1 MTVDLSSLSTRQL
14 QEESA
19 RVLAAGNGFG
29 NNELVQFNKIA
40 NHNSHDWYKAVIKW
54 YIDQH
59 GDLPSKT
66 GPGKLVKLLMDNLLT
81 VPATNIYQY
90 DQIKTIH
97 LEITDKCNAS
107 CPMCA
112 RNWFGGKDNEFLP
125 LTELSLLDIQRI
137 MPIDFVQQ
145 LNMLFMCGNYGD
157 PIVATD
163 TLEILKWLRA
173 VNPGI
178 RLGIHTNASAKTAGW
193 WAALGQLLCNKG
205 DYVKFGIDG
214 LEDTNHIYRRGTHW
228 KKIIANAEA
237 FINAGGIAHWEY
249 IVFRHNEHQ
258 VDDARL
264 LSEQMGFQQFR
275 VKKTGRFFSNTQ
287 LEGKDK
293 QQVIN
298 RKGEFEYYIEK
309 PINPQYQN
317 DSLAGEQ
324 SLIDTFGSMQN
335 YIDQTCVKCKV
346 SEDKSI
352 YISAEGLVF
361 PCCWTANQLYVPYWP
376 YKKSEIWS
384 LLNNTTDGISA
395 LENDLKSIIEG
406 KFFNDIAASW
416 SKTSTSD
423 GKLKVCAKTCG
434 TGFDQFASQFKK

>member
-1 MTVDLSSLSTRQL
+1 MTIDLTSLTTRQL

-19 RVLAAGNGFG
+19 RVLAAGDGFG
-29 NNELVQFNKIA
+29 NNELVQFNKVA
-40 NHNSHDWYKAVIKW
+40 KHNSHDWYRAVINW
-54 YIDQH
+54 YIDRY

-66 GPGKLVKLLMDNLLT
+66 GPGVTVKLLLNT
-81 VPATNIYQY
+81 PTHVPTTTIYSY
-90 DQIKTIH
+90 DQIKTVH
-97 LEITDKCNAS
+97 LEVTDKCNAS

-125 LTELSLLDIQRI
+125 MTELSLIDIQRI
-137 MPIDFVQQ
+137 MTVEFVQQ
-145 LNMLFMCGNYGD
+145 LNMLYMCGNYGD

-193 WAALGQLLCNKG
+193 WSELGKLLCNAG

-214 LEDTNHIYRRGTHW
+214 LEDTNHLYRRGTHW
-228 KKIIANAEA
+228 KKILDNSQA

-249 IVFRHNEHQ
+249 IVFKHNEHQ
-258 VDDARL
+258 VEDAKI
-264 LSEQMGFQQFR
+264 LSEQLGFQRFQ

-287 LEGKDK
+287 LEGKDR

-309 PINPQYQN
+309 PSNPQYQN
-317 DSLAGEQ
+317 NSLVNEQ
-324 SLIDTFGSMQN
+324 TLIDTFGSMQN
-335 YIDQTCVKCKV
+335 YIDQTCVNCKV
-346 SEDKSI
+346 SVDKSI
-352 YISAEGLVF
+352 YISAEGLAF

-376 YKKSEIWS
+376 YKKSEIWTI
-384 LLNNTTDGISA
+384 LNGSTESINAI
-395 LENDLKSIIEG
+395 ENDLKSIVEG
-406 KFFNDIAASW
+406 KFFNDIADSW
-416 SKTSTSD
+416 SKPNVSA
-423 GKLKVCAKTCG
+423 GKLKVCARTCG
-434 TGFDQFASQFKK
+434 SGFDQFASQFKK

>member
-1 MTVDLSSLSTRQL
+1 MTADLTLLTTRQL

-29 NNELVQFNKIA
+29 NNELVRFNKIA
-40 NHNSHDWYKAVIKW
+40 NHNSHDWYRAVIAW
-54 YIDQH
+54 YIKEY

-66 GPGKLVKLLMDNLLT
+66 GPGTSVKLLMDSAAPPSST
-81 VPATNIYQY
+81 TIYSY
-90 DQIKTIH
+90 DQIKTVH
-97 LEITDKCNAS
+97 LEVTDKCNAS

-112 RNWFGGKDNEFLP
+112 RNWFGGKENEYLP
-125 LTELSLLDIQRI
+125 MTELSLIDIQRI
-137 MPIDFVQQ
+137 MPIEFVQQ
-145 LNMLFMCGNYGD
+145 LTMLYMCGNYGD

-163 TLEILKWLRA
+163 TLEILKWLRS

-178 RLGIHTNASAKTAGW
+178 RLGIHTNASAKTASW
-193 WAALGQLLCNKG
+193 WTSLGQLLCNKG

-228 KKIIANAEA
+228 TKIMTNAQA
-237 FINAGGIAHWEY
+237 FINAGGIAQWEY

-258 VDDARL
+258 VEDAKL
-264 LSEQMGFQQFR
+264 LSEQMGFKQFR

-287 LEGKDK
+287 LEGKDR
-293 QQVIN
+293 QQVNN

-309 PINPQYQN
+309 PSNPQYQN
-317 DSLAGEQ
+317 DSLSNEQ
-324 SLIDTFGSMQN
+324 QLIDTYGSMQQ
-335 YIDQTCVKCKV
+335 YVDQTCVKCKV

-352 YISAEGLVF
+352 YISAEGLAF

-376 YKKSEIWS
+376 YKKSEIWT
-384 LLNNTTDGISA
+384 LLNNSTDSINA
-395 LENDLKSIIEG
+395 IENDLKTIIEG
-406 KFFNDIAASW
+406 KFFNDIANSW
-416 SKTSTSD
+416 SKPSTSD
-423 GKLKVCAKTCG
+423 GKLRVCAKTCG